1 MLRVRI
7 IVWGISLFL
16 FASWLFSEE
25 IEPSDLAGAIKSIE
39 TTLHQLQ
46 KEINDLHGSVKELS
60 QAGKKKQNRRPG
72 DSPVSPDEPG
82 AVSNWQLAHDAYEH
96 GRRAEDVK
104 EYDTAIEAYTRA
116 MKTIRRTTRP
126 FCTAGTATT
135 IWATMRAR
143 SRTSISRWLC
153 NRTTREL
160 SRNEPRRYPPAAN
173 PRRQFWMRMRPSS
186 AMAGIHPITC
196 CAPA

>member
-25 IEPSDLAGAIKSIE
+25 IEPSDLVGAIKSIE

-60 QAGKKKQNRRPG
+60 QAGKKKQNRPPG
-72 DSPVSPDEPG
+72 DRLSVRTNRMPSPPG
-82 AVSNWQLAHDAYEH
+82 SWRMTPTSMGGA
-96 GRRAEDVK
+96 RRISRN
-104 EYDTAIEAYTRA
+104 TIRPSRLTRERSSS
-116 MKTIRRTTRP
+116 IRRTTRP
-126 FCTAGTATT
+126 FCTADTATT

-143 SRTSISRWLC
+143 SRTSISRWRC
-153 NRTTREL
+153 SRTTREL
-160 SRNEPRRYPPAAN
+160 TRNEPQRYPPAAK
-173 PRRQFWMRMRPSS
+173 PRRQFSMRMRPSS
-186 AMAGIHPITC
+186 VMAGIHPIFC
-196 CAPA
+196 CAPT